1 MTSESCML
9 LGGKAAGFASVIP
22 LGAIHFGPIQFDRPV
37 WLILLPIA
45 LGLIVWIGWRTIAG
59 LGTFARWLAFIVRV
73 IVVTL
78 LVCTIAE
85 PQWRKESKDVAVTVV
100 MDVSQSVP
108 GTEQTGTERYFDDAS
123 RANRKPDDRVGYV
136 TVGRDAYV
144 QSIPARLTNKLERV
158 HIGAQDGTNL
168 AGGLRMA
175 MAVASKDAAN
185 RVVLVSDGRETVGS
199 VLAAAEAFKAA
210 GVPIDVLPV
219 KYQHKSEV
227 IVDRLDVPA
236 TARMGDPVGV
246 RIVLNSTGPARGRLM
261 ITQNDVPIKLD
272 PDSDSVSVPV
282 ELKAGVNVLQQQVKV
297 PLAGPQEFKAVFQP
311 DSPADDAI
319 LQNNNQSAVTFVSS
333 QGRVLLISEDQSEY
347 AAIVEALTAAK
358 IGVEVRPADRFPA
371 TLTEMN
377 GFDAVLMI
385 NEPASNFT
393 QSQQDQLKQYV
404 HDSGGGLVMV
414 GGPNAFGAGGWIG
427 SPVEDALPIKLD
439 PPSKRQMPKGALV
452 LVIHSVEIPEGVF
465 YGKKVCEAAANSL
478 SRQDMIGINEY
489 NNARGKTDWTYP
501 LAPVGDGSVLKQ
513 AIQKLAFGDMPDFRP
528 SMELTYS
535 ALAKSDA
542 GQKHAILISDGDP
555 QHPGDDLLQ
564 KFAKA
569 GISVSTIGIAT
580 HGAADTTNLKSIA
593 DATKGRFYN
602 VAPGAVAQL
611 PQIFIKEAQTVRRS
625 LIWEGAAFSPAST
638 GIPSQPMRGIG
649 TPVPPINGY
658 IVGAEREGLALVT
671 LRGKE
676 NDPILALWQY
686 GAGRSVAFT
695 ADVSTRWASA
705 WTAWPQFRSFW
716 EQHVRWAMRP
726 SGSAFVRVNQVQEG
740 ESTRVTV
747 EALDGKG
754 ERLNFAN
761 FKGRLALPG
770 GGGQDVDLKQIGP
783 GLYETTVRTT
793 EAGSYVAS
801 LRYLA
806 PGETEGETVEGSVQF
821 AISRPFADEFRVL
834 EDNTALL
841 EQVRAMTGGRLLNAD
856 PKQADL
862 FNREGLKMPVAT
874 RPIWL
879 WAATIGIGLFLVD
892 VAVRRVRID
901 PAMIAGG
908 VKRLFRP
915 TDAKQ
920 GEQIGSLK
928 TARDAARRDIKRREG
943 DAAVR
948 SVKFEASVE
957 QLKNAS
963 MPVNATSESAPIDV
977 KPAKPA
983 SDAGQ
988 GQAPADGM
996 SRLLKAKKR
1005 AQDDINE

>member
-1 MTSESCML
+1 MSWTCMSWS
-9 LGGKAAGFASVIP
+9 GGAGLPQSLP
-22 LGAIHFGPIQFDRPV
+22 LAAIHLGPIQFDRPV
-37 WLILLPIA
+37 WLILLPICLA
-45 LGLIVWIGWRTIAG
+45 LIVWIGWRTIAG
-59 LGTFARWLAFIVRV
+59 LGTFARWLTLIVRI

-78 LVCTIAE
+78 IVCTIAE

-108 GTEQTGTERYFDDAS
+108 GTEQTVTERYFDEAS
-123 RANRKPDDRVGYV
+123 RATRKPDDRVGYV
-136 TVGRDAYV
+136 TVGREAYV
-144 QSIPARLTNKLERV
+144 QAIPTRLTNKLERV

-199 VLAAAEAFKAA
+199 VLAAAEAYKAA

-236 TARMGDPVGV
+236 TARMGDPIGV
-246 RIVLNSTGPARGRLM
+246 RIVMNSTGPARGRLM

-272 PDSDSVSVPV
+272 PDSDAVSVPV
-282 ELKAGVNVLQQQVKV
+282 ELKAGVNVLQQQIKV

-311 DSPADDAI
+311 DSPSDDAI

-333 QGRVLLISEDQSEY
+333 QGRILLISEDPSEY
-347 AAIVEALTAAK
+347 EAIVDAMTAAK

-371 TLTEMN
+371 TLTELN
-377 GFDAVLMI
+377 GYDAVVMI

-404 HDSGGGLVMV
+404 HDSGGGLVMI

-452 LVIHSVEIPEGVF
+452 LVIHSVEIPDGVF

-478 SRQDMIGINEY
+478 SRQDLIGINEY
-489 NNARGKTDWTYP
+489 NNARGKTEWTYP
-501 LAPVGDGSVLKQ
+501 LSPVGDGSVLKQ

-542 GQKHAILISDGDP
+542 GQKHAIMISDGDP

-564 KFAKA
+564 KFVKA

-580 HGAADTTNLKSIA
+580 HGAADTTNLSSIA
-593 DATKGRFYN
+593 KATNGRFYN

-695 ADVSTRWASA
+695 ADVSTRWSSA

-740 ESTRVTV
+740 ETTKVTI
-747 EALDGKG
+747 EALDAKG

-761 FKGRLALPG
+761 FRGRLALPG

-801 LRYLA
+801 LRYMA
-806 PGETEGETVEGSVQF
+806 PGDVEGENVEGSVQF

-841 EQVRAMTGGRLLNAD
+841 EQVRAMTGGRLLSAD

-901 PAMIAGG
+901 PALIAGG

-915 TDAKQ
+915 SEVKQ

-943 DAAVR
+943 EAAIR
-948 SVKFEASVE
+948 SVKFEATAE
-957 QLKNAS
+957 QLKSAS
-963 MPVNATSESAPIDV
+963 IPVSSTSQSAPIET
-977 KPAKPA
+977 KPAKPLPEK
-983 SDAGQ
+983 SDGTAN
-988 GQAPADGM
+988 ADGM

>member
-1 MTSESCML
+1 MPSTCTL
-9 LGGKAAGFASVIP
+9 LTGWVHVPRVMP

-37 WLILLPIA
+37 WLILLPISLA
-45 LGLIVWIGWRTIAG
+45 LIVWIGWRTIAG
-59 LGTFARWLAFIVRV
+59 LGTFARWLAFIVRI

-100 MDVSQSVP
+100 MDVSQSIP
-108 GTEQTGTERYFDDAS
+108 GPEQTQTERYFDEAS
-123 RANRKPDDRVGYV
+123 RATRKPDDRVGYV
-136 TVGRDAYV
+136 TVGREAYV
-144 QSIPARLTNKLERV
+144 QAIPTRLTNKLERV

-175 MAVASKDAAN
+175 MAVATKDAAN

-210 GVPIDVLPV
+210 GVPIDILPV

-236 TARMGDPVGV
+236 TARMGDPIGV
-246 RIVLNSTGPARGRLM
+246 RIVMNSTGLARGRLM

-282 ELKAGVNVLQQQVKV
+282 ELKAGVNVLQQQIKV

-319 LQNNNQSAVTFVSS
+319 LQNNNQTAVTFVTS
-333 QGRVLLISEDQSEY
+333 QGRVLIISEDPSEY
-347 AAIVEALTAAK
+347 EAIVDAMTAAK
-358 IGVEVRPADRFPA
+358 IGFEVRPADRFPA
-371 TLTEMN
+371 SLTELN
-377 GFDAVLMI
+377 GYDAVMMI

-478 SRQDMIGINEY
+478 SRQDLIGINEY
-489 NNARGKTDWTYP
+489 NNARGKTEWTYA
-501 LAPVGDGSVLKQ
+501 LAPVGDGTQLKQ

-542 GQKHAILISDGDP
+542 GQKHAIMISDGDP

-564 KFAKA
+564 KFVKA

-580 HGAADTTNLKSIA
+580 HGAADTTNLRSIA
-593 DATKGRFYN
+593 EATNGRFYN

-695 ADVSTRWASA
+695 ADVSTRWSSA

-716 EQHVRWAMRP
+716 EQHLRWAMRP

-740 ESTRVTV
+740 ETTRVTI
-747 EALDGKG
+747 EALDAKG

-770 GGGQDVDLKQIGP
+770 GSGQDIDLKQIGP

-806 PGETEGETVEGSVQF
+806 PGDREGETVDGSVQF

-856 PKQADL
+856 PAQANL
-862 FNREGLKMPVAT
+862 FEREGLKMPVAT

-908 VKRLFRP
+908 IKRLLRP
-915 TDAKQ
+915 SEVKQ
-920 GEQIGSLK
+920 GQQISSLK
-928 TARDAARRDIKRREG
+928 TARDAARRNIKNREG

-948 SVKFEASVE
+948 SVKFEASAE
-957 QLKNAS
+957 QLKSAS
-963 MPVNATSESAPIDV
+963 IPVNSSSTSAPIET

-983 SDAGQ
+983 ADKADGPN
-988 GQAPADGM
+988 QAEGM